1 MSFPLLA
8 SLGVRLDKENLYT
21 NLLAAVKEK
30 NLGRDVITNQFVSE
44 ISDAMGKRAQGHS
57 VQTSGLMTAKQ
68 ACHILALMVDQVK
81 FPSEDSITKQIRTQ
95 LWHKRDLDKLKG
107 MLKEGLVQPGN
118 PWPILEK
125 VFPSAGP
132 AGEEEAVKA
141 KIPRLDQH
149 LPFMSAAGFQ
159 GSCVEEVVK
168 WLESWQPDNEQ
179 LQNGL
184 IDEFIGNFDTPAA
197 VTALATAILRAIAAK
212 CDIDTE
218 LKKNIRR
225 MFVRTGAAW
234 KAAGG
239 SASDRWLFLSRLE
252 NDPALYEIPT
262 ASLQVQLA
270 ARISSRATGSDLL
283 GCDRQGCQNIG
294 DFRLCKVI

>member
-57 VQTSGLMTAKQ
+57 VQSSGLMTAKQ
-68 ACHILALMVDQVK
+68 ACHILALIVDQVK
-81 FPSEDSITKQIRTQ
+81 FPTEDSITKQIRTQ

-141 KIPRLDQH
+141 KVPRLDQH
-149 LPFMSAAGFQ
+149 LPFM
-159 GSCVEEVVK
+159 C
-168 WLESWQPDNEQ
+168 SWFPRQ
-179 LQNGL
+179 L
-184 IDEFIGNFDTPAA
+184 
-197 VTALATAILRAIAAK
+197 
-212 CDIDTE
+212 C
-218 LKKNIRR
+218 
-225 MFVRTGAAW
+225 
-234 KAAGG
+234 
-239 SASDRWLFLSRLE
+239 
-252 NDPALYEIPT
+252 
-262 ASLQVQLA
+262 
-270 ARISSRATGSDLL
+270 
-283 GCDRQGCQNIG
+283 
-294 DFRLCKVI
+294 

>member
-1 MSFPLLA
+1 MRMSFPLLA
-8 SLGVRLDKENLYT
+8 SLGVRLEKENLYN

-125 VFPSAGP
+125 VLYICCAAPQDIGSMVIMHKMP
-132 AGEEEAVKA
+132 RK
-141 KIPRLDQH
+141 KIPNRH
-149 LPFMSAAGFQ
+149 
-159 GSCVEEVVK
+159 
-168 WLESWQPDNEQ
+168 
-179 LQNGL
+179 
-184 IDEFIGNFDTPAA
+184 FIFY
-197 VTALATAILRAIAAK
+197 L
-212 CDIDTE
+212 
-218 LKKNIRR
+218 
-225 MFVRTGAAW
+225 
-234 KAAGG
+234 
-239 SASDRWLFLSRLE
+239 
-252 NDPALYEIPT
+252 
-262 ASLQVQLA
+262 
-270 ARISSRATGSDLL
+270 
-283 GCDRQGCQNIG
+283 
-294 DFRLCKVI
+294 

>member
-57 VQTSGLMTAKQ
+57 VQSSGLMTAKQ
-68 ACHILALMVDQVK
+68 ACHILALIVDQVK

-132 AGEEEAVKA
+132 AGEKDAVKA
-141 KIPRLDQH
+141 KIPRLDKH

-179 LQNGL
+179 LQNDL
-184 IDEFIGNFDTPAA
+184 IDEFIGNFDTPAHSCY
-197 VTALATAILRAIAAK
+197 TEKYKIFILATGCIKFSAIPLVLVYYSFLDVHGVKTVYLCICVFSCETLANIDS
-212 CDIDTE
+212 DILVT
-218 LKKNIRR
+218 LAFQKYSICHAHLHFPSK
-225 MFVRTGAAW
+225 
-234 KAAGG
+234 
-239 SASDRWLFLSRLE
+239 
-252 NDPALYEIPT
+252 LY
-262 ASLQVQLA
+262 
-270 ARISSRATGSDLL
+270 
-283 GCDRQGCQNIG
+283 
-294 DFRLCKVI
+294 